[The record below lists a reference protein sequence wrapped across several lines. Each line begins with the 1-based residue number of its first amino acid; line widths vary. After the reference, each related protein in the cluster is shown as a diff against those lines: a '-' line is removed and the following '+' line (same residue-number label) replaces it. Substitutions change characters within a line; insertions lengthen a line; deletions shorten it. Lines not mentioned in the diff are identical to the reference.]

1 MEAVVKRQLQETR
14 RKILELLK
22 LHGPMTAD
30 ELSEKL
36 CISSMG
42 ARQHLKALEHDDL
55 IQHEMLQRSMGR
67 PSYLYSLTTMGDELF
82 PRAYAQVAN
91 SFLDAV
97 RALDGDEGIERL
109 FKKRTENLLKEYQ
122 KRLDSKSLAER
133 VQELAKIRTE
143 EGYMAEC
150 EKIDEESYMLRE
162 HNCSICQIASEC
174 SQACTY
180 ELKLFKMAL
189 PDAKVTR
196 QEHMIKG
203 DRMCTYLIRKE
214 KKR

>member
-14 RKILELLK
+14 RKILEFLK
-22 LHGPMTAD
+22 LHGPLTAD
-30 ELSEKL
+30 ELGEKL

-55 IQHEMLQRSMGR
+55 IQHEMEQRGMGR
-67 PSYLYSLTTMGDELF
+67 PSYIYSLTTMGDELF
-82 PRAYAQVAN
+82 PRAYPQMAN
-91 SFLDAV
+91 SLLGAL
-97 RALDGDEGIERL
+97 RALDGEEGIERL

-122 KRLDSKSLAER
+122 LRLDNKSLAEC

-150 EKIDEESYMLRE
+150 EKIDDESFMLRE
-162 HNCSICQIASEC
+162 HNCSICQIAREC
-174 SQACTY
+174 SQACMY

-189 PDAKVTR
+189 PQAKVTR

-203 DRMCTYLIRKE
+203 DRMCTYVIRKE
-214 KKR
+214 KRK